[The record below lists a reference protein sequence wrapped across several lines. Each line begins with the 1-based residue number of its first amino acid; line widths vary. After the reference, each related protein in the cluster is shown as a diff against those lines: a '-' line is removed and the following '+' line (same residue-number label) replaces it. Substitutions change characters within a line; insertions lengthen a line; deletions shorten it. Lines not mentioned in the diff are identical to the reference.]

1 MLGGD
6 TLFYVF
12 ISIIVSCFSCATLA
26 IDLNYEFIHAFMC
39 LLKCF
44 RNIQVYSDVL
54 LSTLATD
61 R

>member
-1 MLGGD
+1 MTYIFYFMLCEIKN
-6 TLFYVF
+6 LFCFVF
-12 ISIIVSCFSCATLA
+12 ST
-26 IDLNYEFIHAFMC
+26 HAFMC

-44 RNIQVYSDVL
+44 RNIHVDLVVL